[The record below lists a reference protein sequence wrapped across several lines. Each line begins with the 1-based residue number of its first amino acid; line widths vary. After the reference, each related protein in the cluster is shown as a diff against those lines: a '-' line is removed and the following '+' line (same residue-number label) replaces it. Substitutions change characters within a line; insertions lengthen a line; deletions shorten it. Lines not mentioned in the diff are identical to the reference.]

1 MKQGFYSLASPV
13 WSNFGSER
21 GLPISC
27 NGVYVPDRMDGIL
40 AKQSEVGMQTKH
52 GSGTS
57 AYFGDLRGRGAKI
70 NSGGESSGA
79 VHFME
84 LFDKVA
90 SVVSQG
96 NVRRG
101 SFAAYL
107 PIEHPDV
114 KEFLR
119 IRSEGNAIQEMS
131 FAVTITDDW
140 MESMISG
147 DPRETST
154 LGFCT

>member
-1 MKQGFYSLASPV
+1 MKIFNFSAGPACLPQSVLKNASAA
-13 WSNFGSER
+13 SIN
-21 GLPISC
+21 
-27 NGVYVPDRMDGIL
+27 Y
-40 AKQSEVGMQTKH
+40 K
-52 GSGTS
+52 
-57 AYFGDLRGRGAKI
+57 
-70 NSGGESSGA
+70 NSGISLMEMSHRS
-79 VHFME
+79 VDVME

-119 IRSEGNAIQEMS
+119 IKS
-131 FAVTITDDW
+131 
-140 MESMISG
+140 
-147 DPRETST
+147 
-154 LGFCT
+154 